1 MNIDKLPL
9 GDNPPFDF
17 NVVVEI
23 PQGGHPVKYELDKK
37 SGAMYVDRFLN
48 TSMTYPA
55 NYGFIPHTLA
65 ADGDPCDVLVLD
77 RSPVVPGAII
87 RARPIGALV
96 MTDEAGADDKI
107 IAVPLD
113 KLNPYYGDLK
123 SLEELPKVLRNQVA
137 HFFQHYKDLE
147 KGKWVA
153 GLHWVGYDEAL
164 ALLVEGIL
172 NGPLARQ
179 FKLSADIRKLMD
191 AHPRGIKISDIT
203 TSGRAVRG
211 GVAAT
216 RSKKVSPAKAKV
228 EVKTKAVSV
237 TKKRKNTV
245 SEKDVASPKKT
256 ARVLAVKKTGR
267 KSAVK

>member
-1 MNIDKLPL
+1 MNIEKIPL

-23 PQGGHPVKYELDKK
+23 PQGGYPVKYELDKK

-65 ADGDPCDVLVLD
+65 ADGDPCDVLILD

-96 MTDEAGADDKI
+96 MTDEAGSDDKI
-107 IAVPLD
+107 IAVPID
-113 KLNPYYGDLK
+113 KLNPYYGDIK
-123 SLEELPKVLRNQVA
+123 SPEALPQVFRDQVA

-153 GLHWVGYDEAL
+153 GLHWVGYEAAV
-164 ALLVEGIL
+164 ALVIEGIMK
-172 NGPLARQ
+172 GPWSRKI
-179 FKLSADIRKLMD
+179 KLPVGVRGLLE
-191 AHPRGIKISDIT
+191 AHPRGLKISV
-203 TSGRAVRG
+203 SAAKGRAIRNNVTAA
-211 GVAAT
+211 VAVKNEKT
-216 RSKKVSPAKAKV
+216 PLKKNGRTP
-228 EVKTKAVSV
+228 
-237 TKKRKNTV
+237 
-245 SEKDVASPKKT
+245 
-256 ARVLAVKKTGR
+256 AVKKAGR
-267 KSAVK
+267 KNPAK

>member
-1 MNIDKLPL
+1 MNVDKIPL
-9 GDNPPFDF
+9 GVNPPYDF
-17 NVVVEI
+17 NVIVEI
-23 PQGGHPVKYELDKK
+23 PQGGFPVKYEMEKA

-107 IAVPLD
+107 IAVPID
-113 KLNPYYGDLK
+113 KLNPYYGWVKSPDDL
-123 SLEELPKVLRNQVA
+123 PPVQRDQIA

-153 GLHWVGYDEAL
+153 GLHWVGYEEAL
-164 ALLVEGIL
+164 ELVI
-172 NGPLARQ
+172 A
-179 FKLSADIRKLMD
+179 
-191 AHPRGIKISDIT
+191 GIKSARKPAAKKAK
-203 TSGRAVRG
+203 SPSAPAAVKSRT
-211 GVAAT
+211 VSAV
-216 RSKKVSPAKAKV
+216 KSPAKPQ
-228 EVKTKAVSV
+228 SP
-237 TKKRKNTV
+237 
-245 SEKDVASPKKT
+245 PKK
-256 ARVLAVKKTGR
+256 AAVKK
-267 KSAVK
+267 